1 MDRLLR
7 LLRSLGP
14 RGATANAHQLLL
26 QRERDDSA
34 VRSLAG
40 RLEERTAGVRAA

>member
-1 MDRLLR
+1 MDRLLQ

-14 RGATANAHQLLL
+14 TGATANAHQVLV

-40 RLEERTAGVRAA
+40 RLEARTAGVRAA